1 MANRLKVLGQLLP
14 AANTLSTV
22 YSVPANNTSIVS
34 TITLCN
40 IGASNATAS
49 IAVQP
54 ANATINGKHY
64 IAFNST
70 IPSYDTLTLTL
81 GIGLAATDVI
91 SANVSVANVA
101 IGVFG
106 SEIY

>member
-14 AANTLSTV
+14 SANTLSTV
-22 YSVPANNTSIVS
+22 YSVPANNTAIVS

-49 IAVQP
+49 IAIQP
-54 ANATINGKHY
+54 GNTAINGKHY
-64 IAFNST
+64 IAFNSVV
-70 IPSYDTLTLTL
+70 PSNDTLTLTL
-81 GIGLAATDVI
+81 GIGLAATDVV

-101 IGVFG
+101 VGVFG